1 MPSQRLRR
9 IATPAC
15 TTCSPTCPPNK
26 FFGMRDKFFGR
37 RERFGEGR
45 DYGVQAR
52 TFQVLA
58 MTDW

>member
-15 TTCSPTCPPNK
+15 TTCSPN
-26 FFGMRDKFFGR
+26 KFFGR

-45 DYGVQAR
+45 DYGVQAH